1 MFEAGIVRLRDARP
15 TNQCLE
21 PAVPLFSRGFVRRRA
36 ISLAT
41 SLSVMATSFALAQAP
56 KHQPHVLTVSDVD
69 KQSFLFDN
77 DLAMSNMN
85 RGMLTRPTGDVDRDF
100 VDIMIPHHQGVIDT
114 ARAEMKYGH
123 DETLRQ
129 LAQKIVEEAEQD
141 ISTMR
146 GAKPAI
152 AASAPPHIADVVS
165 SAPN

>member
-1 MFEAGIVRLRDARP
+1 MTRMMVDMGIRP
-15 TNQCLE
+15 
-21 PAVPLFSRGFVRRRA
+21 S
-36 ISLAT
+36 
-41 SLSVMATSFALAQAP
+41 
-56 KHQPHVLTVSDVD
+56 
-69 KQSFLFDN
+69 
-77 DLAMSNMN
+77 
-85 RGMLTRPTGDVDRDF
+85 GDVDRDF

-152 AASAPPHIADVVS
+152 AASAPPHNADVVS